1 MAKSNLKVL
10 VRRPAGVM
18 VNKLKFQ
25 SLVANDI
32 VRIPRRT
39 PYQDIVNLQELKDN
53 GFIRTEVTEVS
64 TKYGGKNT
72 AGAYSKLGLT
82 LPRTE
87 KLVLLARNAATT
99 KVDLTIS
106 GNDRTG
112 IAERTITLPAGTAG
126 DIYEIDLF
134 DLGFH
139 FESNE
144 EGSMLITAKN
154 AVDLVLIARF

>member
-10 VRRPAGVM
+10 VRRPGGVM
-18 VNKLKFQ
+18 VNKLTFQ
-25 SLVANDI
+25 TLAANDI

-87 KLVLLARNAATT
+87 KLVLLARNAAAT
-99 KVDLTIS
+99 KVDLIIS
-106 GNDRTG
+106 GNDRAG
-112 IAERTITLPAGTAG
+112 VVGRTITLPAGTAG

-144 EGSMLITAKN
+144 EGSVLITAKN

>member
-10 VRRPAGVM
+10 VRRPGGVM
-18 VNKLKFQ
+18 VNKLTFQ
-25 SLVANDI
+25 SLSAKDV

-39 PYQDIVNLQELKDN
+39 PYQDIVNLQDLKDD
-53 GFIRTEVTEVS
+53 GFFRTDVTQVS
-64 TKYGGKNT
+64 TKYGGSNT
-72 AGAYSKLGLT
+72 AGDYSKLGLT

-87 KLVLLARNAATT
+87 KLILLARNAVAT
-99 KVDLTIS
+99 KAELIVS
-106 GNDRTG
+106 GNDRAG

-139 FESNE
+139 FESDE
-144 EGSMLITAKN
+144 EGSMLITATN